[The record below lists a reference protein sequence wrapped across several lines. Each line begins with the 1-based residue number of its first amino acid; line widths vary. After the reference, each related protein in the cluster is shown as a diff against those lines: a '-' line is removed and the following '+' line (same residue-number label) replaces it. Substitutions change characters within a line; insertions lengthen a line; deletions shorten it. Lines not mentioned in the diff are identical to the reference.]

1 MGRKVRRHNSGGS
14 ERVLLRFCPLP
25 PSCPFLRVFKC
36 KGNAASS
43 RHPLTQCKHSNPTR
57 NRTHSQ
63 MRTHALCLHSPL
75 VHIDDA
81 VPLAFKVPL
90 AMPTSSHHPANAWA
104 SLTGELTSTN
114 PSLGSPL
121 AWSPGETFSW
131 HPVRP
136 SPTALHLLGSFA
148 VVDFD
153 TNLCFFS

>member
-1 MGRKVRRHNSGGS
+1 M
-14 ERVLLRFCPLP
+14 LLRFCPLP

-36 KGNAASS
+36 KGSAVSS
-43 RHPLTQCKHSNPTR
+43 RHPLTQCKHANPPR
-57 NRTHSQ
+57 NRTHTH

-75 VHIDDA
+75 VHIDGA

-90 AMPTSSHHPANAWA
+90 PFPPLLITQLTPGLPSQVSSPQ
-104 SLTGELTSTN
+104 SILTS
-114 PSLGSPL
+114 LRSPL

-136 SPTALHLLGSFA
+136 FPTALHLLGSFA

-153 TNLCFFS
+153 TNLCVSLVNMCLTFQTVIFK

>member
-1 MGRKVRRHNSGGS
+1 M
-14 ERVLLRFCPLP
+14 LLRFCPLP

-36 KGNAASS
+36 KAVLFPPAIHLHSVN
-43 RHPLTQCKHSNPTR
+43 TQIRLGTEH
-57 NRTHSQ
+57 THTY
-63 MRTHALCLHSPL
+63 MRTHALCSHSPL

-90 AMPTSSHHPANAWA
+90 AIPTSSHHPANAWA
-104 SLTGELTSTN
+104 SLTGELTSIN

-153 TNLCFFS
+153 TNLCVSLVNTCLTFQAVTFK